1 MEENRNEDTDTL
13 SINIINEHLGLDTQP
28 CDIDRTNRIGN
39 KNKARKKGRAI
50 IIKFTRY
57 STRKKIFMNK
67 RKFKGTNISVKESL
81 ISLRMTKLK
90 DARDE
95 YGFNEVWIS
104 DTRIKLMEEGCYS
117 SNNIWMTYES
127 MIVLRFIL
135 WKKT

>member
-1 MEENRNEDTDTL
+1 
-13 SINIINEHLGLDTQP
+13 
-28 CDIDRTNRIGN
+28 
-39 KNKARKKGRAI
+39 
-50 IIKFTRY
+50 
-57 STRKKIFMNK
+57 MNK
-67 RKFKGTNISVKESL
+67 RKFKGTKISVKESL

-104 DTRIKLMEEGCYS
+104 DARIKLMEEGSYS